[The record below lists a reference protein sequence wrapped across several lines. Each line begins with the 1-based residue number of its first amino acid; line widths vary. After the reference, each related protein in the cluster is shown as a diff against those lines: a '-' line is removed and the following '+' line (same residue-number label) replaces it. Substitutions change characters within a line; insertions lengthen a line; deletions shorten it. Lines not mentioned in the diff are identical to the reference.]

1 MKISSY
7 SSRKSKIL
15 RWHHPNVIVACLSAE
30 EVHTPPGQLQDKSL
44 PMKIFKNHK
53 KQNIKNHSENHQK
66 F

>member
-15 RWHHPNVIVACLSAE
+15 RCHHPNVIVACLSAE

-44 PMKIFKNHK
+44 RLKNLK
-53 KQNIKNHSENHQK
+53 STNKNIKNHSKNHQK